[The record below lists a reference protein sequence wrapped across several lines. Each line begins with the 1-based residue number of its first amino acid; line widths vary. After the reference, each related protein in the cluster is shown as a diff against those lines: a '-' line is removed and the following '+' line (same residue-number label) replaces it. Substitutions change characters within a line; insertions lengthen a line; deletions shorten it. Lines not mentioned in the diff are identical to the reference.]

1 MFRYVSRF
9 LTINLLAVFLSVF
22 SQSNAVAQP
31 NGEALFKANCTSCHG
46 VGDNKIVG
54 PGLKNVHLRRSEEW
68 LLKWIKNSS
77 AFIKSGDA
85 DAIKV
90 YEENNKVAMPA
101 FNLSDD
107 ELKAMIGYIKTE
119 SEKAPAAPAPGTAAP
134 AGAPTANEDDNSP
147 LVLLLVTALLVAIYF
162 ILNRVKQGLEKV
174 VRQREGV
181 AEPIKIHGKAGVKH
195 WIREHKKLIAV
206 LLVIGVVFGSVKG
219 WDALAGIGI
228 SQGYEPDQP
237 IKFSHA
243 LHVTQNKIDCRYCH
257 SGAEKSKNAGIPSP
271 NVCMNCHKYVQQGP
285 QYGTE
290 EIAKIYKAVGWDK
303 DKGVY
308 TGVTKPIQWIRIHN
322 LPDLAYFNH
331 AQHVKVGQVACET
344 CHGEVGKME
353 VMNQASPLTM
363 GWCINCHRE
372 TEVKMEGNAYYT
384 ELHEKLKKQHGPE
397 ARLTVDK
404 IGGLEC
410 ARCHY

>member
-206 LLVIGVVFGSVKG
+206 LLVIGVVFGSVKR
-219 WDALAGIGI
+219 
-228 SQGYEPDQP
+228 
-237 IKFSHA
+237 K
-243 LHVTQNKIDCRYCH
+243 
-257 SGAEKSKNAGIPSP
+257 
-271 NVCMNCHKYVQQGP
+271 
-285 QYGTE
+285 
-290 EIAKIYKAVGWDK
+290 
-303 DKGVY
+303 
-308 TGVTKPIQWIRIHN
+308 
-322 LPDLAYFNH
+322 
-331 AQHVKVGQVACET
+331 
-344 CHGEVGKME
+344 
-353 VMNQASPLTM
+353 
-363 GWCINCHRE
+363 
-372 TEVKMEGNAYYT
+372 
-384 ELHEKLKKQHGPE
+384 
-397 ARLTVDK
+397 
-404 IGGLEC
+404 
-410 ARCHY
+410 